1 MTPAH
6 GSEHTLRAHGSPR
19 RIYPHDRETA
29 HVMAFIFYVTHIHLG
44 YDALA
49 MLDSE
54 CTRVGI
60 KRPLII
66 TDKGVLAA
74 GLVSQTVQ
82 AMHLDAGA
90 VPIFDETPSNPTE
103 AMVMK
108 AAALYKR

>member
-1 MTPAH
+1 
-6 GSEHTLRAHGSPR
+6 
-19 RIYPHDRETA
+19 
-29 HVMAFIFYVTHIHLG
+29 MAFIFYLTHIHLG

-49 MLDSE
+49 SLDSE
-54 CTRVGI
+54 CARIGI
-60 KRPLII
+60 RRPLII

-82 AMHLDAGA
+82 ALDLEAGA

-108 AAALYKR
+108 AAALYKQRKLRWVDRRGRRFVD